1 MVAIDAKLAEEASSQ
16 LRNLFEGDGAMA
28 KVRAY
33 LKGDQALP
41 YMPNSPSYRISAEY
55 NEIAAKAVSNW
66 LPLVSDTF
74 VKRLFVEGYR
84 PTDGFDNSK
93 PWEYWQAN
101 GLDAR
106 QTIVH
111 RAAIEYGVA
120 YVLVLPGSF
129 GSGADNAMPYIK
141 PMAPGRAMA
150 WYNEPDDEWAQYAI
164 EYVGRDLSGAE
175 IVRMYDDQ
183 NVYTF
188 TKDAGTIEAVNGG
201 AGQPRVIQPEYTLTD
216 TARHGLGVVPLVRF
230 RERLEDRPYGAIYP
244 LLGDQDKINE
254 IVFSIHMAF
263 QFGVYRQR
271 WVTGMAVEA
280 DPETGVVKPPFQA
293 GIDRLFV
300 AEDPETKFGEFQQ
313 TDVANH
319 LIAYRD
325 AVKTFAAHAAIDPN
339 MLTGDV
345 VNVSAASLGSLKDST
360 TQQVEQYKMI
370 FGESWEQVFR
380 LAATA
385 DPTAPNSDREDLM
398 SQTRWRDDTNSEFLT
413 TIQGLALLSEKLGVP
428 GKALWEKVPGVSDQ
442 DIAHWYEVD
451 SEQAQAD
458 PMATLAAQL
467 QKNGTTPDLT
477 QQTQTTQEAPTSVQ
491 PAQPGPVSG

>member
-1 MVAIDAKLAEEASSQ
+1 MVDIDARLAEEANSQ
-16 LRNLFEGDGAMA
+16 LRNLFTDGAMA

-41 YMPNSPSYRISAEY
+41 YMPNTPSYRISTEY
-55 NEIAAKAVSNW
+55 NEIASRAVSNW

-84 PTDGFDNSK
+84 PTDAFDNSK

-111 RAAIEYGVA
+111 RAAIEFGVA
-120 YVLVLPGSF
+120 YVLVLPGER
-129 GSGADNAMPYIK
+129 GDAMPYIK
-141 PMAPGRAMA
+141 PLAPGRAMA
-150 WYNEPDDEWAQYAI
+150 WYNEPDDEWAEYAI
-164 EYVGRDLSGAE
+164 EYVGRNIAGAE
-175 IVRMYDDQ
+175 VIRLYDSQDIVE
-183 NVYTF
+183 F
-188 TKDAGTIEAVNGG
+188 TKDDVQVESSNGSAFDPKVIGTDFRETN
-201 AGQPRVIQPEYTLTD
+201 RTK
-216 TARHGLGVVPLVRF
+216 HGLGVVPLVRF

-244 LLGDQDKINE
+244 LLADQDKINE
-254 IVFSIHMAF
+254 ITFSIHMAF
-263 QFGVYRQR
+263 QYGVFRQR
-271 WVTGMAVEA
+271 WVTGMAIPVDEDGNERA
-280 DPETGVVKPPFQA
+280 PFQA

-300 AEDPETKFGEFQQ
+300 AEDSEVRFGEFQQ
-313 TDVANH
+313 TDVSNH

-385 DPTAPNSDREDLM
+385 DPTAPSSDRTDLM
-398 SQTRWRDDTNSEFLT
+398 AQTRWRDDTSAEFLQ
-413 TIQGLALLSEKLGVP
+413 TIQGLSMLSEKLGVP
-428 GKALWEKVPGVSDQ
+428 GEALWEKIPGMSDQ
-442 DIAHWYEVD
+442 DIAHWHEVAD
-451 SEQAQAD
+451 KQQQAD
-458 PMATLAAQL
+458 PIAAIAAQL
-467 QKNGTTPDLT
+467 NKNGTTPDVT
-477 QQTQTTQEAPTSVQ
+477 EDPSAPAAGDD
-491 PAQPGPVSG
+491 PAAG

>member
-1 MVAIDAKLAEEASSQ
+1 MVTIDPKLAEEASSQ
-16 LRNLFEGDGAMA
+16 LRSLFEGDGAMA

-41 YMPNSPSYRISAEY
+41 YMPNTPSYRIASEY
-55 NEIAAKAVSNW
+55 SDIAKRAVSNW

-84 PTDGFDNSK
+84 PTDAFDNSK

-111 RAAIEYGVA
+111 RAAIEYGVS

-129 GSGADNAMPYIK
+129 GEGIDSAMPYIK
-141 PMAPGRAMA
+141 PLAPGRAMA
-150 WYNEPDDEWAQYAI
+150 WYDEPDDEWARYAI
-164 EYVGRDLSGAE
+164 EYVGKDLSGAE

-188 TKDAGTIEAVNGG
+188 VKDANTIEEVNGG
-201 AGQPRVIQPEYTLTD
+201 AGRARIIQPEYSLTD
-216 TARHGLGVVPLVRF
+216 VARHGLGRVPLVRF

-244 LLGDQDKINE
+244 LLPDQDKINE
-254 IVFSIHMAF
+254 ITFSIHMAF
-263 QFGVYRQR
+263 QFGVFRQR
-271 WVTGMAVEA
+271 WATGMAIPLDEN
-280 DPETGVVKPPFQA
+280 GNQLPPFQA
-293 GIDRLFV
+293 GIDRLWV
-300 AEDPETKFGEFQQ
+300 SEDTETKFGEFQQ
-313 TDVANH
+313 TDVSNH
-319 LIAYRD
+319 LVAYRD

-380 LAATA
+380 LAAVA
-385 DPTAPNSDREDLM
+385 DPTAPSRDAEDLM
-398 SQTRWRDDTNSEFLT
+398 SQTRWRDDTSSEFLQ
-413 TIQGLALLSEKLGVP
+413 TIEGLAMLSEKLGVP
-428 GKALWEKVPGVSDQ
+428 GEALWEKIPGMSDQ
-442 DIAHWYEVD
+442 DIRHWHEVA
-451 SEQAQAD
+451 EKQAD
-458 PMATLAAQL
+458 TDPIATLAAQL
-467 QKNGTTPDLT
+467 NKNGTTPNLNQNEEEVPSGEPST
-477 QQTQTTQEAPTSVQ
+477 
-491 PAQPGPVSG
+491 PGPVTG

>member
-1 MVAIDAKLAEEASSQ
+1 MVDINPALAEEASST
-16 LRNLFEGDGAMA
+16 LRSLFEGDGAMA

-41 YMPNSPSYRISAEY
+41 YMPNTPSYRIASEYSDIAER
-55 NEIAAKAVSNW
+55 AVSNW

-84 PTDGFDNSK
+84 PTDEFENSK

-111 RAAIEYGVA
+111 RAAIEFGVS
-120 YVLVLPGSF
+120 YVLVLPGKF
-129 GSGADNAMPYIK
+129 GGGDSAMPYIK
-141 PMAPGRAMA
+141 PLSPGRAMA

-164 EYVGRDLSGAE
+164 EYVGKNLAGAE

-188 TKDAGTIEAVNGG
+188 TKDAGTIEQVNGG
-201 AGQPRVIQPEYTLTD
+201 AGKPRLIQPEYALTEVN
-216 TARHGLGVVPLVRF
+216 RHGLGKVPLVRF

-244 LLGDQDKINE
+244 LLPDQDKINE
-254 IVFSIHMAF
+254 ITFSIHMAF
-263 QFGVYRQR
+263 QFGVFRQR
-271 WVTGMAVEA
+271 WATGMAIPLDDQGNPQA
-280 DPETGVVKPPFQA
+280 PFQA
-293 GIDRLFV
+293 GIDRLWIS
-300 AEDPETKFGEFQQ
+300 EDAETKFGEFQQ

-380 LAATA
+380 LAAVA
-385 DPTAPNSDREDLM
+385 DPTAPSRDAEDLM
-398 SQTRWRDDTNSEFLT
+398 SQTRWRDDTSSEFLQ
-413 TIQGLALLSEKLGVP
+413 TIEGLAMLSEKLGVP
-428 GKALWEKVPGVSDQ
+428 GEALWEKIPGMSDQ
-442 DIAHWYEVD
+442 DIRHWHEVAD
-451 SEQAQAD
+451 KQAD
-458 PMATLAAQL
+458 TDPIATLAAQL
-467 QKNGTTPDLT
+467 QKNGTTPNVN
-477 QQTQTTQEAPTSVQ
+477 QTEGDPTSGE
-491 PAQPGPVSG
+491 PAVPGPVTG

>member
-1 MVAIDAKLAEEASSQ
+1 MVDINPALAEEASSQ
-16 LRNLFEGDGAMA
+16 LRSLFEGDGAMA

-41 YMPNSPSYRISAEY
+41 YMPNTPSYRIASEY
-55 NEIAAKAVSNW
+55 SDIAKRAVSNW

-84 PTDGFDNSK
+84 ATDAFDNSK

-111 RAAIEYGVA
+111 RSAIEYGVS
-120 YVLVLPGSF
+120 YVLVLPGSL
-129 GSGADNAMPYIK
+129 GDSPDAAMPYIK
-141 PMAPGRAMA
+141 PIAPGRAMA
-150 WYNEPDDEWAQYAI
+150 WYNEPDDEWAEYAI
-164 EYVGRDLSGAE
+164 EYVGKDLKGAE
-175 IVRMYDDQ
+175 IVRLYDDQ

-188 TKDAGTIEAVNGG
+188 TKDAGTIESANDG
-201 AGQPRVIQPEYTLTD
+201 AGAPRLIKPEYELTN
-216 TARHGLGVVPLVRF
+216 TVKHGLGKVPLVRF

-244 LLGDQDKINE
+244 LLPDQDKINE
-254 IVFSIHMAF
+254 ITFSIHMAF
-263 QFGVYRQR
+263 QFGVFRQR
-271 WVTGMAVEA
+271 WATGMAIPLDEN
-280 DPETGVVKPPFQA
+280 GKQLPPFQA
-293 GIDRLFV
+293 GIDRLWV
-300 AEDPETKFGEFQQ
+300 SEDTETKFGEFQQ
-313 TDVANH
+313 TDVSNH

-380 LAATA
+380 LAAVA
-385 DPTAPNSDREDLM
+385 DPTAPSRDAEDLM
-398 SQTRWRDDTNSEFLT
+398 SQTRWRDDTSSEFLNT
-413 TIQGLALLSEKLGVP
+413 VQGLAMLSEKLGVP
-428 GKALWEKVPGVSDQ
+428 GEALWEKVPGMSDQ
-442 DIAHWYEVD
+442 DIAHWHEVAD
-451 SEQAQAD
+451 KQAD
-458 PMATLAAQL
+458 TDPIATLAAQL
-467 QKNGTTPDLT
+467 NKQGATPDVT
-477 QQTQTTQEAPTSVQ
+477 QGEDPTSGE
-491 PAQPGPVSG
+491 PSTPEPVTG

>member
-1 MVAIDAKLAEEASSQ
+1 MVDINPALAEQASSQ
-16 LRNLFEGDGAMA
+16 LRSLFEGDGAMA

-41 YMPNSPSYRISAEY
+41 YMPNSPSYRIANEY
-55 NEIAAKAVSNW
+55 SDIAARAISNW
-66 LPLVSDTF
+66 LPLVGDTF

-84 PTDGFDNSK
+84 STDSFDNSK

-111 RAAIEYGVA
+111 RGAIEYGVS

-129 GSGADNAMPYIK
+129 GRGNSSNPMPYIK
-141 PMAPGRAMA
+141 PLAPGRAMA
-150 WYNEPDDEWAQYAI
+150 WYNEPDDEWAEYAI
-164 EYVGRDLSGAE
+164 EYVGRDLDGAE
-175 IVRMYDDQ
+175 IVRLYDSEF
-183 NVYTF
+183 VYTF
-188 TKDAGTIEAVNGG
+188 VKDAGTVEEVNGG
-201 AGQPRVIQPEYTLTD
+201 AGKPRLIAPEYRQTD
-216 TARHGLGVVPLVRF
+216 RVPHGLGVVPLVRF

-263 QFGVYRQR
+263 QFGVFRQR
-271 WVTGMAVEA
+271 WVTGMAVEL
-280 DPETGVVKPPFQA
+280 DDNGNPTSPFQA
-293 GIDRLFV
+293 GIDRLFI
-300 AEDPETKFGEFQQ
+300 AEDSETKFGEFQQ

-345 VNVSAASLGSLKDST
+345 INVSAASLGSLKDST

-398 SQTRWRDDTNSEFLT
+398 SQTRWRDDTGIEFLQ
-413 TIQGLALLSEKLGVP
+413 TIEGLALLSEKLGVP
-428 GKALWEKVPGVSDQ
+428 GRALWEKIPGMSDQ
-442 DIAHWYEVD
+442 DIRHFHEVAD
-451 SEQAQAD
+451 EQADTD
-458 PMATLAAQL
+458 PIATLAAQL
-467 QKNGTTPDLT
+467 NKNGTTPPIP
-477 QQTQTTQEAPTSVQ
+477 QEGEPVDDAATAPR
-491 PAQPGPVSG
+491 PVTG

>member
-1 MVAIDAKLAEEASSQ
+1 MVEITPALAEEASSQ
-16 LRNLFEGDGAMA
+16 LRNLFEDGAMA

-33 LKGDQALP
+33 LRGDQQKP
-41 YMPNSPSYRISAEY
+41 YMPNSPSYRISNEY
-55 NEIAAKAVSNW
+55 ADIASKAVSNW

-84 PTDGFDNSK
+84 STDKFDNAK

-111 RAAIEYGVA
+111 RAAIEYGVS
-120 YVLVLPGSF
+120 YVLVLPGR
-129 GSGADNAMPYIK
+129 SGAGTNETAMPYIK
-141 PMAPGRAMA
+141 PLAPGRAMA
-150 WYNEPDDEWAQYAI
+150 WYDEPDDEWAQYAV
-164 EYVGRDLSGAE
+164 EYVGKNIAGAE
-175 IVRMYDDQ
+175 IVRMYDAA

-188 TKDAGTIEAVNGG
+188 VKDEPKVESEFAPAFDPKQVGSDFRLEEVT
-201 AGQPRVIQPEYTLTD
+201 P
-216 TARHGLGVVPLVRF
+216 HGLGVVPLVRF
-230 RERLEDRPYGAIYP
+230 RERLEDNPYGAIWP

-254 IVFSIHMAF
+254 ITFSIHMAF

-280 DPETGVVKPPFQA
+280 DENGVVKPPFQA

-345 VNVSAASLGSLKDST
+345 INVSAQSLGALKDAT
-360 TQQVEQYKMI
+360 TQQVEQYKMV

-380 LAATA
+380 LAAVA
-385 DPTAPNSDREDLM
+385 DPTAPQSDREDLM
-398 SQTRWRDDTNSEFLT
+398 AQTRWRDDTSSEFLNT
-413 TIQGLALLSEKLGVP
+413 VQGLSMLSEKLGVP
-428 GKALWEKVPGVSDQ
+428 GEALWEKVPGMSDQ
-442 DIAHWYEVD
+442 DIAHWHEVAD
-451 SEQAQAD
+451 KQNTPD
-458 PMATLAAQL
+458 PMLALAAQL
-467 QKNGTTPDLT
+467 QKQSSTPNVQDPQQEVAPNGND
-477 QQTQTTQEAPTSVQ
+477 
-491 PAQPGPVSG
+491 PAAPGPVTG

>member
-1 MVAIDAKLAEEASSQ
+1 MVDITPALAEKASSQ

-41 YMPNSPSYRISAEY
+41 YMPNSPSYRISNEY
-55 NEIAAKAVSNW
+55 SDIAAKAVSNW

-111 RAAIEYGVA
+111 RGAIEYGVS

-129 GSGADNAMPYIK
+129 GNSDRPNPMPYIK
-141 PMAPGRAMA
+141 PLAPGRAMA
-150 WYNEPDDEWAQYAI
+150 WYNEPDDEWAEYAI
-164 EYVGRDLSGAE
+164 EYVGRNLDGGE
-175 IVRMYDDQ
+175 IVRLYDTQ
-183 NVYTF
+183 NVYEYVRNADTV
-188 TKDAGTIEAVNGG
+188 EEVNGG
-201 AGQPRVIQPEYTLTD
+201 AGQARVIRPEYTLAST
-216 TARHGLGVVPLVRF
+216 TRHGLGVVPLVRF

-244 LLGDQDKINE
+244 LLKDQDKINE
-254 IVFSIHMAF
+254 ITFSIHMAF

-280 DPETGVVKPPFQA
+280 DPETNVVKPPFQA
-293 GIDRLFV
+293 GIDRLWV
-300 AEDPETKFGEFQQ
+300 AEDSETKFGEFQQ

-385 DPTAPNSDREDLM
+385 DPTAPSSDREDLM
-398 SQTRWRDDTNSEFLT
+398 SQTRWRDDTSSEFLNT
-413 TIQGLALLSEKLGVP
+413 VQGLAMLSEKLGVP
-428 GKALWEKVPGVSDQ
+428 GEALWEKVPGMSDQ
-442 DIAHWYEVD
+442 DIAHWHEVAD
-451 SEQAQAD
+451 KQNDTD
-458 PMATLAAQL
+458 PMTALAAQL
-467 QKNGTTPDLT
+467 QKQAQTPNVQDP
-477 QQTQTTQEAPTSVQ
+477 TQEAVSVE
-491 PAQPGPVSG
+491 PAAPGPVTG

>member
-1 MVAIDAKLAEEASSQ
+1 MVVINPALAEKAAAD
-16 LRNLFEGDGAMA
+16 LRSLFESPDSAMG

-33 LKGDQALP
+33 LQGDQALP
-41 YMPNSPSYRISAEY
+41 YMPNSPAYRISNEY
-55 NEIAAKAVSNW
+55 SDIAARAVSNW

-111 RAAIEYGVA
+111 RGAIEYGVA

-129 GSGADNAMPYIK
+129 GSGTNANPMPYIK
-141 PMAPGRAMA
+141 PLAPGRAMA
-150 WYNEPDDEWAQYAI
+150 WYNEPDDEWAEYAI
-164 EYVGRDLSGAE
+164 EYVGKNLDGGE
-175 IVRMYDDQ
+175 IVRLYDSEF
-183 NVYTF
+183 VYEF
-188 TKDAGTIEAVNGG
+188 TKDAGSVEEVNGG
-201 AGQPRVIQPEYTLTD
+201 AGKPHLIAPEYTETSR
-216 TARHGLGVVPLVRF
+216 TRHGLGVVPLVRF
-230 RERLEDRPYGAIYP
+230 RERLEDRPYGAIFP
-244 LLGDQDKINE
+244 LLKDQDKINE
-254 IVFSIHMAF
+254 ITFSIHMAF

-271 WVTGMAVEA
+271 WATGMAVEVDDNGKA
-280 DPETGVVKPPFQA
+280 IPPFQA
-293 GIDRLFV
+293 GIDRLWIS
-300 AEDPETKFGEFQQ
+300 EDPETKFGEFQQ

-380 LAATA
+380 LAASA

-451 SEQAQAD
+451 EEQADSD
-458 PMATLAAQL
+458 PIATLAAQL
-467 QKNGTTPDLT
+467 SKNGNTPPIP
-477 QQTQTTQEAPTSVQ
+477 QEGDTVADAP
-491 PAQPGPVSG
+491 APGPVTG

>member
-1 MVAIDAKLAEEASSQ
+1 MVAIDAKLAEEASST
-16 LRNLFEGDGAMA
+16 LRAAFTDTSVMA
-28 KVRAY
+28 KVKAY
-33 LKGDQALP
+33 LSGDQDLP
-41 YMPNSPSYRISAEY
+41 YMPSTQSYRIANEY
-55 NEIAAKAVSNW
+55 SDIARRAVSNW

-84 PTDGFDNSK
+84 PTDAFDNSK

-120 YVLVLPGSF
+120 YVLVLPGTLGEQQSP
-129 GSGADNAMPYIK
+129 MPYIK
-141 PMAPGRAMA
+141 PMSPFRTMA
-150 WYNEPDDEWAQYAI
+150 WYSDPDDEWAQYAV
-164 EYVGRDLSGAE
+164 ELAGSDADGNE
-175 IVRMYDDQ
+175 IVKMYDAN

-188 TKDAGTIEAVNGG
+188 IKQPSRVTEGAVGG
-201 AGQPRVIQPEYTLTD
+201 VTAPQVIRSEFRLQD

-230 RERLEDRPYGAIYP
+230 RERLEDNPYGALYP
-244 LLGDQDKINE
+244 LLKDQDKINE
-254 IVFSIHMAF
+254 ITFSIHMAF
-263 QFGVYRQR
+263 QYGVFRQR
-271 WVTGMAVEA
+271 WVTGMAVPTDDNDNA
-280 DPETGVVKPPFQA
+280 VPPFQA

-300 AEDPETKFGEFQQ
+300 AESPDTKFGEFQQ

-380 LAATA
+380 LAASA
-385 DPTAPNSDREDLM
+385 DPTAPSSDREDLM
-398 SQTRWRDDTNSEFLT
+398 AQTRWRDDTSSEFLQ
-413 TIQGLALLSEKLGVP
+413 TIEGLAMLSEKLGVP
-428 GKALWEKVPGVSDQ
+428 GEALWEKIPGMSDQ
-442 DIAHWYEVD
+442 DIRHWHEIA
-451 SEQAQAD
+451 EKQAD
-458 PMATLAAQL
+458 TDPIATLAAQL
-467 QKNGTTPDLT
+467 NKNGTTPDLT
-477 QQTQTTQEAPTSVQ
+477 QEDNANGDT
-491 PAQPGPVSG
+491 PAPGPGTS

>member
-16 LRNLFEGDGAMA
+16 LRALFEGDGAMA

-41 YMPNSPSYRISAEY
+41 YMPNTPAYRIATEY
-55 NEIAAKAVSNW
+55 SDIATKAVSNW
-66 LPLVSDTF
+66 LPLVSSTF

-84 PTDGFDNSK
+84 QTDQFDNSK

-111 RAAIEYGVA
+111 RAAIEYGVS
-120 YVLVLPGSF
+120 YVLVLPGTF
-129 GSGADNAMPYIK
+129 GTGETPMPYIK
-141 PMAPGRAMA
+141 PLMPGRAMA
-150 WYNEPDDEWAQYAI
+150 WYNEPDDEWAAYAI
-164 EYVGRDLSGAE
+164 EYVGKDLNGAE

-183 NVYTF
+183 SVYTF
-188 TKDAGTIEAVNGG
+188 TKDAETFEPVNGG
-201 AGQPRVIQPEYTLTD
+201 AGKPNIIRPEFTLTE
-216 TARHGLGVVPLVRF
+216 TTKHGLGKVPLVRF
-230 RERLEDRPYGAIYP
+230 RESLEDRPYGAIYP

-254 IVFSIHMAF
+254 ITFSIHMAF

-271 WVTGMAVEA
+271 WATGMAIPLDDEGKA
-280 DPETGVVKPPFQA
+280 LPPFQA
-293 GIDRLFV
+293 GIDRLWIS
-300 AEDPETKFGEFQQ
+300 EDAETKFGEFQQ

-360 TQQVEQYKMI
+360 TQQIEQYKMV

-380 LAATA
+380 LAASA
-385 DPTAPNSDREDLM
+385 DPTAPQSDREDLM
-398 SQTRWRDDTNSEFLT
+398 AQTRWRDDTGVEFLQ
-413 TIQGLALLSEKLGVP
+413 TIEGLSLLSEKLGVP
-428 GKALWEKVPGVSDQ
+428 GEALWEKIPGMSDQ
-442 DIAHWYEVD
+442 DIRHFHEVAEKQND
-451 SEQAQAD
+451 TD
-458 PMATLAAQL
+458 PMTALAAQL
-467 QKNGTTPDLT
+467 QKQGLTPNVQDT
-477 QQTQTTQEAPTSVQ
+477 EAPANGDNPT
-491 PAQPGPVSG
+491 APGPVTG

>member
-1 MVAIDAKLAEEASSQ
+1 MVSINPALAEQASSQ
-16 LRNLFEGDGAMA
+16 LRSLFEGDGAMA

-41 YMPNSPSYRISAEY
+41 YMPNSPSYRIANEY
-55 NEIAAKAVSNW
+55 SDIAKKAVSNW

-84 PTDGFDNSK
+84 PTDAFDNSK

-111 RAAIEYGVA
+111 RAAIEYGVS
-120 YVLVLPGSF
+120 YVLVLPGTF
-129 GSGADNAMPYIK
+129 GDGAAAMPYIK
-141 PMAPGRAMA
+141 PLAPGRAMA
-150 WYNEPDDEWAQYAI
+150 WYTEPDDEWAEYAV
-164 EYVGRDLSGAE
+164 EYVGHNLDGAE
-175 IVRMYDDQ
+175 IVRMYDKQ
-183 NVYTF
+183 NVYTY
-188 TKDAGTIEAVNGG
+188 TKQAGSIESANDG
-201 AGQPRVIQPEYTLTD
+201 AGAARLIKPEFELTD
-216 TARHGLGVVPLVRF
+216 VATHGLGKVPLVRF

-254 IVFSIHMAF
+254 ITFSIHMAF
-263 QFGVYRQR
+263 QYGVYRQR
-271 WVTGMAVEA
+271 WVTGLAVDTTE
-280 DPETGVVKPPFQA
+280 DGVAIPPFQS

-300 AEDPETKFGEFQQ
+300 AESTDTRFGEFQQ

-380 LAATA
+380 LAAVA
-385 DPTAPNSDREDLM
+385 DPTAPSRDAEDLM
-398 SQTRWRDDTNSEFLT
+398 SQTRWRDDTSSEFLQ
-413 TIQGLALLSEKLGVP
+413 TIEGLAMLSEKLGVP
-428 GKALWEKVPGVSDQ
+428 GEALWEKIPGMSDQ
-442 DIAHWYEVD
+442 DIRHWHEVA
-451 SEQAQAD
+451 EKQAD
-458 PMATLAAQL
+458 SDPIATLAAQL
-467 QKNGTTPDLT
+467 NKNGTTPDLN
-477 QQTQTTQEAPTSVQ
+477 QTTEAPANGTDPV
-491 PAQPGPVSG
+491 APGPVTG